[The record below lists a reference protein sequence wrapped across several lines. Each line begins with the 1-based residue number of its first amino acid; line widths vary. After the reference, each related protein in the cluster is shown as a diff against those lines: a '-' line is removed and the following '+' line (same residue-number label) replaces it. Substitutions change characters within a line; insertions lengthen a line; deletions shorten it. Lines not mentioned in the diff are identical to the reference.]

1 MHGPS
6 PFLPGQL
13 RFQYCAC
20 LTGSDDILCP
30 RPDHL
35 QKAFSIFFKLELSHT
50 GNFQHSIL
58 ICRFFDTHLH
68 KGLIGKYNIRRN
80 FFFSRYLCPQSA
92 QDFKKTL
99 PALYSEPV
107 RPFSSLFSSV
117 LSSPLSPVLCHLH
130 CKCLL
135 PCNQC
140 FRLFSQLHNHIRI
153 RRGLQISF
161 CQKLVE
167 YLPELPRWRLR
178 KYP

>member
-13 RFQYCAC
+13 RFRCFFG

-35 QKAFSIFFKLELSHT
+35 QKTLSIFFKLELSHT

-68 KGLIGKYNIRRN
+68 QCLVGKIQYT
-80 FFFSRYLCPQSA
+80 A
-92 QDFKKTL
+92 
-99 PALYSEPV
+99 E
-107 RPFSSLFSSV
+107 PFSSLAISARRPRRISKDSSCSLLRTSPAVFSLFSSAFP
-117 LSSPLSPVLCHLH
+117 SPLSPVLCHLH

-140 FRLFSQLHNHIRI
+140 FRLFSRFTII
-153 RRGLQISF
+153 
-161 CQKLVE
+161 
-167 YLPELPRWRLR
+167 
-178 KYP
+178 